1 MQNDYKICYKGGEG
15 EIEEKKSRFIA
26 HITPV
31 HSEEEATAFI
41 ASIKKQ
47 YWDAR
52 HNVSAFAI
60 GERNELTRSSD
71 DGEPAG
77 TAGRP
82 LLDVI
87 LSSNIHDICIVVT
100 RYFGGILL
108 GTGGLVRAYQQA
120 AKAGLEA
127 CEIIS
132 PTNGYEITISCDY
145 TMHGKVEYYL
155 REQNFII
162 DSTDFDIGVTI
173 HTHIPS
179 EKLEN
184 TITAIADRTAGGARV
199 EKSDEIKYAYL
210 SSGVITF

>member
-26 HITPV
+26 HVLPV
-31 HSEEEATAFI
+31 HSEEEAVSFI
-41 ASIKKQ
+41 NATKKQ

-82 LLDVI
+82 ILDVI
-87 LSSNIHDICIVVT
+87 LQSGIHNICIVVT

-120 AKAGLEA
+120 AKAGIDA

-132 PTNGYEITISCDY
+132 PVDGHSLSIRCDY
-145 TMHGKVEYYL
+145 TTHGKIEYYI
-155 REQNFII
+155 REQGLSI
-162 DSTDFDIGVTI
+162 DSTDFNTDVTL
-173 HTHIPS
+173 HTHIPADM
-179 EKLEN
+179 LQN
-184 TITAIADRTAGGARV
+184 VLTGIADRSAGSAKV
-199 EKSDEIKYAYL
+199 ETSKLIKYAYL
-210 SSGVITF
+210 GNEVITF